1 MLNELQYSCIDSSG
15 QEIKGVISAS
25 DRMDAISKLK
35 ERGLTVVE
43 LAEKKTKERKSFSFR
58 KGFGDQDLYNISR
71 ELSILLRSGIRIDKA
86 FELLMSP
93 SMKRELKDILSLVL
107 VDIKAGKE
115 VAQAF
120 GNTGRFTHLFVTMIR
135 VGEAVGNLQS
145 AFENIAQYYKFQIQ
159 YKGEIRNALTYPIF
173 LIFASIMT
181 LVFIFSFIVPRFFSI
196 FGTDTQALPLPAKV
210 LYTMSGLLSFTN
222 LCILIGLIIA
232 IVILKKFYPSK
243 VRLPNLYLYL
253 LDFPLIGRLILNLEL
268 SRFSY
273 SMYSMLQSGIEFIKA
288 LKLSAALIQNR
299 RLRTPIESLVEQIK
313 GGKKIADVFSQVHFL
328 PDIVP
333 NMLRVGEGSGNLKE
347 IFFELYQVFDE
358 RFKNSTKR
366 ALILIEPTIIVI
378 MGLIVGFIVIS
389 LILTVM
395 SVGSIK
401 L

>member
-1 MLNELQYSCIDSSG
+1 M
-15 QEIKGVISAS
+15 
-25 DRMDAISKLK
+25 K
-35 ERGLTVVE
+35 EEV
-43 LAEKKTKERKSFSFR
+43 
-58 KGFGDQDLYNISR
+58 
-71 ELSILLRSGIRIDKA
+71 
-86 FELLMSP
+86 
-93 SMKRELKDILSLVL
+93 KDILSLVV

-120 GNTGRFTHLFVTMIR
+120 GNTGRFSHLFVTMIR

-145 AFENIAQYYKFQIQ
+145 AFENIAQYYRFQIQ

-173 LIFASIMT
+173 LIFASLMT

-196 FGTDTQALPLPAKV
+196 FGTDTSALPLPAKV
-210 LYTMSGLLSFTN
+210 LHSMSGWLNFTY
-222 LCILIGLIIA
+222 LGIAAVIIA
-232 IVILKKFYPSK
+232 AIIILKKFNPSK
-243 VRLPNLYLYL
+243 IRFPNLYPYL
-253 LDFPLIGRLILNLEL
+253 LNFPLLGKLILNLEL

-288 LKLSAALIQNR
+288 LKLSAALIQNH
-299 RLRTPIESLVEQIK
+299 RLRSPIESLVEQIK

-328 PDIVP
+328 PEIVP

-366 ALILIEPTIIVI
+366 ALVLVEPAIIVI

-395 SVGSIK
+395 SVGRIK

>member
-1 MLNELQYSCIDSSG
+1 MLSELQYSCIDSSG
-15 QEIKGVISAS
+15 QEINGVISAS

-43 LAEKKTKERKSFSFR
+43 LVEKKTKERKSFSFR

-86 FELLMSP
+86 FELLMNP

-232 IVILKKFYPSK
+232 VVILKKFYPSK
-243 VRLPNLYLYL
+243 VRLPNIYLYL
-253 LDFPLIGRLILNLEL
+253 LNVPLIGRLILNLEL